1 MILINLTFIF
11 EMTVRTINVNGLAIF
26 SVRNCIFRCLV
37 CFISLQP
44 NVPAVSVQQP
54 KDGMEVLKDRA
65 EEIGVGFFCY

>member
-1 MILINLTFIF
+1 MILINLTFLSK
-11 EMTVRTINVNGLAIF
+11 MTLWTINVNGLAIF
-26 SVRNCIFRCLV
+26 SVRNCFHRCLV

-65 EEIGVGFFCY
+65 KEIGVGFFCY